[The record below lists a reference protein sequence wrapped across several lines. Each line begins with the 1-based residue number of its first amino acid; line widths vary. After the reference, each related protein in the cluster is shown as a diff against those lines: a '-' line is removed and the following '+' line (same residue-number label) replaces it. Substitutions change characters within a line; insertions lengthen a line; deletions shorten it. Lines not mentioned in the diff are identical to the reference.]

1 MTSIMRRTVR
11 GAAAGLGALAIVAG
25 TAACGGLLGGDAEED
40 SPSVEEQDPAQ
51 DEGDD
56 GADEEADPAETEEGS
71 AESDGAG
78 TDDADAGE
86 DTEAGDDAET
96 GDDADNDDAG
106 GGETLGEEDL
116 TKAGD
121 RFYAFFEAIGNEDP
135 EAACS
140 LVIDYE
146 TGEPTTGAGLE
157 KCMASFEEEFGA
169 DFDPSMMDIL
179 QREMIEASDSGDG
192 SAEISVMG
200 ESTEMSMQKADDGE
214 WYIVADTGF

>member
-1 MTSIMRRTVR
+1 MPPARGDGEFSPATATPSRAILGAAGIRADCEREDEDMTSIMRRTVR

-56 GADEEADPAETEEGS
+56 GADEEADP
-71 AESDGAG
+71 
-78 TDDADAGE
+78 GE

-106 GGETLGEEDL
+106 GAETLGEEDL

-135 EAACS
+135 EAAC
-140 LVIDYE
+140 
-146 TGEPTTGAGLE
+146 
-157 KCMASFEEEFGA
+157 
-169 DFDPSMMDIL
+169 L
-179 QREMIEASDSGDG
+179 QPRHRL
-192 SAEISVMG
+192 
-200 ESTEMSMQKADDGE
+200 
-214 WYIVADTGF
+214 